1 MSKLPL
7 FFLLFFIKNNR
18 RTFASPP
25 ACAFC
30 LFLLIEQIM
39 ELFAGA
45 GFIAD
50 FLIACL
56 AQVQP
61 PRARRAKGGGVADAQ
76 VERGAHQSSRR
87 AGEMGDQYPL
97 DKAADGLHDFLCLSL
112 HRDHGQSL
120 QLQQDLFRH
129 NAQYSTCRKKI
140 PD

>member
-7 FFLLFFIKNNR
+7 FFIQFFSSKNNR

-56 AQVQP
+56 AQVQH
-61 PRARRAKGGGVADAQ
+61 PRARRAKGG
-76 VERGAHQSSRR
+76 RR
-87 AGEMGDQYPL
+87 
-97 DKAADGLHDFLCLSL
+97 CC
-112 HRDHGQSL
+112 
-120 QLQQDLFRH
+120 DLGTKR
-129 NAQYSTCRKKI
+129 SKS
-140 PD
+140 P